1 MKIRFYTRVSALFLL
16 VLLWH
21 SALLAEDIPLIKK
34 GGVYELPVEING
46 ALTLHFVLD
55 SGASEVL
62 IPADVVLTLIRTGT
76 IKDTDFLAGQTYVL
90 ADGSTVKSPRFI
102 LRSLKIGSRILRIDS
117 DSDRWIEQ
125 GSYHL
130 LNIRVSKNAVF
141 GPNFLPGFW
150 TSLHSCHAIPRH
162 IDRMFGRGFVL
173 VGCPEITALL
183 TRLPRS
189 PMVIDVMGRAE
200 GKSLVLHLTAPA
212 ASHRDKGRIAAY
224 PLLATRRLHSR
235 RRGIATQATLCT
247 GHGLGFHPI
256 VRPHVPLSDGVKRAA
271 TRRARFRGASRRGSR
286 SPRGPCA
293 SDPVITPCP
302 RRQVLTSACVMRQ
315 WSTVRQSRHQWQHQ
329 ATQRADHDRSQRTQV
344 SRVKQ
349 ERDGATTA
357 LTEAQAHLRQR
368 ETQSRGLAVPHKVD
382 LVFFALQWV

>member
-1 MKIRFYTRVSALFLL
+1 LAKCKRNL
-16 VLLWH
+16 V
-21 SALLAEDIPLIKK
+21 
-34 GGVYELPVEING
+34 NG
-46 ALTLHFVLD
+46 QKR
-55 SGASEVL
+55 
-62 IPADVVLTLIRTGT
+62 TLIARLKTSTACSATRNGSERHG
-76 IKDTDFLAGQTYVL
+76 DTSAPMPVVT
-90 ADGSTVKSPRFI
+90 
-102 LRSLKIGSRILRIDS
+102 
-117 DSDRWIEQ
+117 
-125 GSYHL
+125 
-130 LNIRVSKNAVF
+130 RVSKNTVF
-141 GPNFLPGFW
+141 GLNFLPGFW

-293 SDPVITPCP
+293 SDPVVTPCP
-302 RRQVLTSACVMRQ
+302 RRQVLTSACVMSQ
-315 WSTVRQSRHQWQHQ
+315 WSTVRQSRHQWKHQ

-344 SRVKQ
+344 SRVK
-349 ERDGATTA
+349 
-357 LTEAQAHLRQR
+357 
-368 ETQSRGLAVPHKVD
+368 
-382 LVFFALQWV
+382 